1 MNKVLYVKDF
11 STFPGARYK
20 RLGPASGEEFRD
32 DVLIPMLKQNSQIVI
47 NFDGV
52 VGYGSSFL
60 EEVFGGLIRK
70 GIDENAVLNLVK
82 TLTSN
87 DDDLLKEEIQSYV
100 DDAIKEKNLMGC

>member
-1 MNKVLYVKDF
+1 MNKILYVKDF

-32 DVLIPMLKQNSQIVI
+32 DVLIPALKQNSQILI

-70 GIDENAVLNLVK
+70 GIDKNIVLNLVK
-82 TLTSN
+82 TLISN
-87 DDDLLKEEIQSYV
+87 DDALLKEEIQGYV
-100 DDAIKEKNLMGC
+100 NDAIKEKHMIGN